1 MDISLSNYARV
12 IVGSFHF
19 FFWLKEVYFFM
30 VSAVHIYLSLPELE
44 PGSLASL
51 ELLCA
56 AAKSEEEGGGVG
68 GRGCKKN
75 CTQNGSARTRLTLP
89 PILTPLIV
97 PRAPLSPT
105 PTHPLALPASRAI
118 RTGPSV
124 HLALLLTFCLLSPFY
139 LFYRSLWS
147 FLPFCH
153 FIRRVCVWLCVFV
166 YVCKYSP
173 FFVFLVQL
181 A

>member
-1 MDISLSNYARV
+1 MSLSNYARV

-68 GRGCKKN
+68 GRGRKKN
-75 CTQNGSARTRLTLP
+75 CTQRLSAHN
-89 PILTPLIV
+89 I
-97 PRAPLSPT
+97 
-105 PTHPLALPASRAI
+105 
-118 RTGPSV
+118 
-124 HLALLLTFCLLSPFY
+124 HLAAYPDPINCATSPPLPYPHSPPGPPCKSSDKDRSICPSRFASYFLSII
-139 LFYRSLWS
+139 S
-147 FLPFCH
+147 FLSFLSFSLVIFALLPFH
-153 FIRRVCVWLCVFV
+153 
-166 YVCKYSP
+166 
-173 FFVFLVQL
+173 
-181 A
+181 